1 MKHKRLL
8 TASLICILLASGI
21 LVVWSA
27 SSRLSRAYDYASQ
40 FAAAARVGESSTNLS
55 LVVYGD
61 PQPIRQGMDLFQF
74 VTAQNI
80 EWRGTS
86 TDPQGNAVNVAF
98 KLGSVNFGKL
108 NEYNYNG
115 NASGLDAHVSVDDLL
130 DVAVK
135 ADKVDVNM
143 TFWTYMDMFP
153 AVNITGM
160 LTGNV
165 YVSLSVSVLPF
176 PGLDLALYAYS
187 GDRFSVSICIMKPM
201 NLAIETPANGQRVR
215 GDVMVQA
222 LIQAVPEISVE
233 NVMCR
238 TDYGEQIPMSYNEGN
253 GLWECVWRSYNSG
266 NGWHGLNV
274 HAEGVVRKNGQEFR
288 YPYGTG
294 INVEVDSPFLNS
306 YVSKQQGLE
315 MFGGLRIDL
324 RFDSNSWSMQT
335 GFNFWPAVGLN
346 LTAQEYWMD
355 GNVRFDCWMIK
366 DEQGIELFQSS
377 DLTLEVTEEISN
389 MLANGEGR
397 ARELK
402 CVYIPS

>member
-1 MKHKRLL
+1 
-8 TASLICILLASGI
+8 
-21 LVVWSA
+21 
-27 SSRLSRAYDYASQ
+27 
-40 FAAAARVGESSTNLS
+40 VGESSTNLS
-55 LVVYGD
+55 LVVYSD
-61 PQPIRQGMDLFQF
+61 PQPIRQGIDLFQL
-74 VTAQNI
+74 VKAQNI

-86 TDPQGNAVNVAF
+86 ADPQGNAVNVAF

-115 NASGLDAHVSVDDLL
+115 NASGLDAHISVDDLI

-165 YVSLSVSVLPF
+165 YVRLSIAVLPF

-222 LIQAVPEISVE
+222 LIQAVPEVSVE

-288 YPYGTG
+288 YPYDTG

-306 YVSKQQGLE
+306 YVSKQQGWE

-335 GFNFWPAVGLN
+335 GFNFWPAVGLT

-366 DEQGIELFQSS
+366 DEQGNVLFQSS
-377 DLTLEVTEEISN
+377 DLTLRVTEEISS
-389 MLANGEGR
+389 MLADGEGR

>member
-1 MKHKRLL
+1 MKYERLL
-8 TASLICILLASGI
+8 TVSLICILLASGI

-27 SSRLSRAYDYASQ
+27 SSRLSRAYDYGSQ

-55 LVVYGD
+55 LVVYSD
-61 PQPIRQGMDLFQF
+61 PQPIRQGIDLFQF
-74 VTAQNI
+74 VTAKNI

-86 TDPQGNAVNVAF
+86 ADPQGNPVNVAF
-98 KLGSVNFGKL
+98 KLGSVYFGKL

-115 NASGLDAHVSVDDLL
+115 NASGLDAHVSIDDLL

-165 YVSLSVSVLPF
+165 YVRLSVSVLPF

-222 LIQAVPEISVE
+222 LIQAVPELSVE
-233 NVMCR
+233 NVMCK
-238 TDYGEQIPMSYNEGN
+238 TDYGEQIPMHYNDGN
-253 GLWECVWRSYNSG
+253 GRWECTWKSYNSG
-266 NGWHGLNV
+266 NRWTGLNV
-274 HAEGVVRKNGQEFR
+274 HAEGVVRKSGQEVR
-288 YPYGTG
+288 YPMDAG
-294 INVEVDSPFLNS
+294 INVEVDNPFLNS

-324 RFDSNSWSMQT
+324 RLDSNSWSMQT
-335 GFNFWPAVGLN
+335 GFNFWPSVGLT
-346 LTAQEYWMD
+346 LTAQEYWGD
-355 GNVRFDCWMIK
+355 GNMRFNCWRI
-366 DEQGIELFQSS
+366 DGEQGNVLFQSS
-377 DLTLEVTEEISN
+377 DLTLGVTEEISN

>member
-1 MKHKRLL
+1 MKYERLL
-8 TASLICILLASGI
+8 TASLMCILLASGI

-27 SSRLSRAYDYASQ
+27 SLRLSRAYDYASQ

-55 LVVYGD
+55 LVVYSD
-61 PQPIRQGMDLFQF
+61 PQPIRQGIDLFQL
-74 VTAQNI
+74 VKAQNI

-86 TDPQGNAVNVAF
+86 ADPQGNAVNVAF

-115 NASGLDAHVSVDDLL
+115 NASGLDAHISVDDLI

-165 YVSLSVSVLPF
+165 YVRLSIAVLPF

-222 LIQAVPEISVE
+222 LIQAVPEVSVE

-288 YPYGTG
+288 YPYDTG

-306 YVSKQQGLE
+306 YVSKQQGWE

-335 GFNFWPAVGLN
+335 GFNFWPAVGLT

-366 DEQGIELFQSS
+366 DEQGNVLFQSS
-377 DLTLEVTEEISN
+377 DLTLRVTEEISS
-389 MLANGEGR
+389 MLADGEGR

>member
-1 MKHKRLL
+1 MKYERLL
-8 TASLICILLASGI
+8 TASLMCILLASGI

-27 SSRLSRAYDYASQ
+27 SLRLSRAYDYASQ

-55 LVVYGD
+55 LVVYSD
-61 PQPIRQGMDLFQF
+61 PQPIRQGIDLFQL
-74 VTAQNI
+74 VKAQNI

-86 TDPQGNAVNVAF
+86 ADPQGNAVNVAF

-115 NASGLDAHVSVDDLL
+115 NASGLDAHISVDDLI

-165 YVSLSVSVLPF
+165 YVRLSIAVLPF

-288 YPYGTG
+288 YPYDTG

-306 YVSKQQGLE
+306 YVSKQQGWE

-335 GFNFWPAVGLN
+335 GFNFWPAVGLT

-366 DEQGIELFQSS
+366 DEQGNVLFQSS
-377 DLTLEVTEEISN
+377 DLTLRVTEEISS
-389 MLANGEGR
+389 MLADGEGR